1 MHRTASLENPAV
13 IRSLDD
19 YESLIETLEILA
31 DPRAMAV
38 IDAKSTADSR
48 RMEAFAPHF
57 DINMLLCYP
66 SF

>member
-31 DPRAMAV
+31 DPRAMAA
-38 IDAKSTADSR
+38 IDGKSTGDPR
-48 RMEAFAPHF
+48 RAEAFGPRF
-57 DINMLLCYP
+57 
-66 SF
+66 